1 MKAREIAEKIGES
14 FSDPKLA
21 KMFERCFLSTLQ
33 TTTRRLEDGSY
44 FVFTGDIPAMWLRD
58 SAAQVRHYIPFA
70 AYCEELNDLIKGV
83 IRNQIKYIL
92 IDPYANAFNARPNS
106 CGHTGDKTLQ
116 NPHVWERK
124 YEIDSLCYPVWLAY
138 LFWQETKDSSI
149 FGQDFKKALWSIIDV
164 WKTEQR
170 HETLSEYR
178 FERNNCPVTD
188 TLSRQGKGPVTE
200 YTGLLWSGF
209 RPSDDACEY
218 GYLIP
223 ANMFA
228 HVVLGYMA
236 EIGQK
241 IYKDEKMG
249 AAALALQKEIGE
261 GIKQYGLVKH
271 DIYGLIYAYE
281 ADGRGNQKL
290 MDDANVPSL
299 LSLPYLECC
308 RNDDLIYQNTRAFIL
323 SRSNPY
329 YFEGKYAKGV
339 GSPHTPTGYVW
350 PIGMIVQALT
360 AIEQE
365 EAKELL
371 NMLMISDGG
380 SGCMHESLDPDR
392 PEKYT
397 RDWFAW
403 ANSLFAYLILKRF
416 LPEGCLAFL
425 KGREKGNEGK

>member
-1 MKAREIAEKIGES
+1 MEAREIAKKIGKTL
-14 FSDPKLA
+14 SDPKLTE
-21 KMFERCFLSTLQ
+21 MFEKCFLSTLH
-33 TTTRRLEDGSY
+33 TTTRKLEDGSY

-58 SAAQVRHYIPFA
+58 SAAQVRHYISFA
-70 AYCEELNDLIKGV
+70 AYCEELADLIKGV
-83 IRNQIKYIL
+83 ISNQVKYIL
-92 IDPYANAFNARPNS
+92 IDPYANAFNADPNS
-106 CGHTGDKTLQ
+106 CGHTDDKTLQ

-149 FGQDFKKALWSIIDV
+149 FNQGFQQALWSILEV
-164 WKTEQR
+164 WKKEQQ
-170 HETLSEYR
+170 HETMSEYR

-188 TLSRQGKGPVTE
+188 TLSRQGKGSVTE

-228 HVVLGYMA
+228 YVVLGYMA
-236 EIGQK
+236 QIGRE
-241 IYKDEKMG
+241 IYKDEKMTEI
-249 AAALALQKEIGE
+249 ALGLQKEIGE
-261 GIKQYGLVKH
+261 GIAQYGLAKH
-271 DIYGLIYAYE
+271 DEYGLIYAYE
-281 ADGRGNQKL
+281 VDGRGNQKL

-299 LSLPYLECC
+299 LSLPYLGYC
-308 RNDDLIYQNTRAFIL
+308 RQDDPIYQNTRAFIL
-323 SRSNPY
+323 SRNNPY

-350 PIGMIVQALT
+350 PIGMIMQALT

-365 EAKELL
+365 EANKLL
-371 NMLMISDGG
+371 NMLITSDGG

-403 ANSLFAYLILKRF
+403 ANSLCAYLILKRF
-416 LPEGCLAFL
+416 LPKGYLTFL
-425 KGREKGNEGK
+425 KGCEMGNEN